1 MCSSSLKIL
10 LIQILW
16 WKSTMTLFITMWQ
29 ICFGVIAF
37 FNSHGKETFSTHT
50 FLGKS
55 SCCPTGDPKKSHTK
69 PLVRWNFEVG
79 DFFLVL
85 SCFRSRLFKRIFC
98 WVKVESWKA
107 MLIDPSMQ
115 QLRWKHCDSRMQWW
129 ISRLSVCFCRSLVW
143 LKKLDQSRCRKWS
156 SHPQRFLFGCEMR
169 NFLKPDEGRLGRL
182 GWPVMIFGDW
192 LGYGSCLLPMP
203 SILPSMSG
211 T

>member
-16 WKSTMTLFITMWQ
+16 WKSTMTLFITIWQ
-29 ICFGVIAF
+29 ICFGIIAF
-37 FNSHGKETFSTHT
+37 FNSYGKETFFTHIFRQVE
-50 FLGKS
+50 FLPNGGSKAIKHQ
-55 SCCPTGDPKKSHTK
+55 PR
-69 PLVRWNFEVG
+69 VRWNFEVE

-129 ISRLSVCFCRSLVW
+129 ISRRSVCFCRSLVW
-143 LKKLDQSRCRKWS
+143 LKKLDQSRCQK
-156 SHPQRFLFGCEMR
+156 
-169 NFLKPDEGRLGRL
+169 
-182 GWPVMIFGDW
+182 
-192 LGYGSCLLPMP
+192 
-203 SILPSMSG
+203 
-211 T
+211 